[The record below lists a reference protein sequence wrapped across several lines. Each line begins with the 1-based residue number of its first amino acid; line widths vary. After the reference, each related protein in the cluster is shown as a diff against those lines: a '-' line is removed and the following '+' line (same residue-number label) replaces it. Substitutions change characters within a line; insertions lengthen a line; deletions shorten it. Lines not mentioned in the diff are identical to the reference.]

1 MAIISTQ
8 VSNTDAGNVF
18 RNNDSMEDI
27 IKCKQLQRH
36 DQHEVIDEMQL
47 ALDKGVKCSPMN
59 SHEYINLLEASMEED
74 STTSTGLQVS
84 APPAQ
89 PACLGEHFDLRPIY
103 ELVKLSYVLQ
113 LFIDYGSRQN
123 FDGEINVV
131 NNQFCAGDLK
141 ADVKA
146 DQENELAI
154 ILIIAVVNV
163 GSLVM
168 CCSVPSIIN
177 HDDRVQNVPEK
188 EWVFPVPHF
197 MPVVRNG
204 ARVELT
210 LTPAHADSEKNEV
223 VYMTPKFMPKYNP
236 LAMDVQDGSLLEP
249 GLINATSTLA
259 HEDDETFSMTD
270 PENNDYVY
278 TDNVKEILNVNPQM
292 ANGNYLVTLWFMY

>member
-1 MAIISTQ
+1 MQILLAQ
-8 VSNTDAGNVF
+8 LQDN
-18 RNNDSMEDI
+18 NNDI
-27 IKCKQLQRH
+27 
-36 DQHEVIDEMQL
+36 
-47 ALDKGVKCSPMN
+47 GVKCSPMK
-59 SHEYINLLEASMEED
+59 SREDSTYLLEASMHSD
-74 STTSTGLQVS
+74 S
-84 APPAQ
+84 
-89 PACLGEHFDLRPIY
+89 R
-103 ELVKLSYVLQ
+103 
-113 LFIDYGSRQN
+113 LFINFGSQH
-123 FDGEINVV
+123 EEVEVV
-131 NNQFCAGDLK
+131 NDQFCAEDLE

-146 DQENELAI
+146 DLEMQENDPKKLAI

-188 EWVFPVPHF
+188 KEWVPVFLRSHF

-210 LTPAHADSEKNEV
+210 LTPAHAESEKNEV
-223 VYMTPKFMPKYNP
+223 VRVTPKFMSKYNP
-236 LAMDVQDGSLLEP
+236 LAMDLQDGSLFEP

-278 TDNVKEILNVNPQM
+278 TDNVNEVLNVNPQM
-292 ANGNYLVTLWFMY
+292 ATGNYLVTLWFMYCNLLFFPLQNKKNNVRSDV